1 MKGGGRRANGEGS
14 EPRLRGDG
22 RWQATYTG
30 ADGLRHAVTMP
41 KGSTKQACRDA
52 VRAAI
57 RATEDG
63 HAPADRRLTVGKWL
77 DIWLADHVAGG
88 TRPKRPST
96 VASYTLIV
104 EKHLRPRLGRVVLS
118 GLTPGQVEAALGDMR
133 ASGLAAS
140 TTVHVFHVLR
150 IALNEAVRVGR
161 LRANPCARVRAPEVR
176 HTAISP
182 WDAEE
187 INRFLDKAAGLRY
200 GPLFQ
205 TAIATGLRKGELLG
219 LRWADVDFERGTLRV
234 ERQRLRTGAFGP
246 TKSDAGV
253 RTIGLNALAVEALR
267 AQKERQA
274 EDSPRAGSRWAN
286 PEELVFTTSRG
297 TSPTAWALWCAF
309 ADATTKAGVRPI
321 RIHDLR
327 HACATL
333 LLTAGEELAVISKVL
348 GHADYSTTLKVYAH
362 LDPKRAKAAA
372 GRIDAAL
379 GRQPVAA
386 EVAAV

>member
-1 MKGGGRRANGEGS
+1 
-14 EPRLRGDG
+14 
-22 RWQATYTG
+22 
-30 ADGLRHAVTMP
+30 
-41 KGSTKQACRDA
+41 
-52 VRAAI
+52 
-57 RATEDG
+57 
-63 HAPADRRLTVGKWL
+63 
-77 DIWLADHVAGG
+77 
-88 TRPKRPST
+88 
-96 VASYTLIV
+96 
-104 EKHLRPRLGRVVLS
+104 
-118 GLTPGQVEAALGDMR
+118 MR

-140 TTVHVFHVLR
+140 TMVHVFHVLR

-182 WDAEE
+182 WDADE
-187 INRFLDKAAGLRY
+187 INRFLDTASSLRY
-200 GPLFQ
+200 GPLYQ

-219 LRWADVDFERGTLRV
+219 LKWSDVDYERGTLRV

-267 AQKERQA
+267 AQKKQQA
-274 EDSPRAGSRWAN
+274 EDRLRAGSRWAN
-286 PEELVFTTSRG
+286 PHELVFTTSRG

-379 GRQPVAA
+379 GRQPAAA
-386 EVAAV
+386 EAV